1 LEDDGEDCLVS
12 IDTTDVPIEEPKPF
26 SRKWYSHKFEGA
38 GLRYEIAVSIKKGYI
53 VWVNG
58 PYPCGSYPDISI
70 FRHALKH
77 YLEKDERVEADD
89 GYRGDEPAYCKTPGG
104 FSSRSEGTEARQI
117 RRRVRSRHETVN
129 KRIKDFGI
137 LSQVY
142 RHNLIGHCHVFRAVI
157 VLTQLAIENGEP
169 LFEI

>member
-1 LEDDGEDCLVS
+1 MS

-26 SRKWYSHKFEGA
+26 SKKWFSHKFKGA
-38 GLRYEIAVSIKKGYI
+38 GLRYEIAVSLQKGHI
-53 VWVNG
+53 VWVHG
-58 PYPCGSYPDISI
+58 PFPCGSYPDISI
-70 FRHALKH
+70 FRQSLKH

-89 GYRGDEPAYCKTPGG
+89 VYHGDDPIYCKTPRG
-104 FSSRSEGTEARQI
+104 SSSLSEGAKAKEVRQRI
-117 RRRVRSRHETVN
+117 RSRHETVN

-142 RHNLIGHCHVFRAVI
+142 RHKLIDHCHVFRAVV